1 MVTIKIC
8 KILADMY
15 RVFSDLD
22 DWTAN
27 AILESIE
34 TYSKEKDIPIGDV
47 IQPIRLAISG
57 KLVSPP
63 IGESLECLGQ
73 KSVNSRLQILI
84 LFMLDG
90 ISNDI
95 ADIKKA
101 LR

>member
-1 MVTIKIC
+1 MTPKVC

-15 RVFSDLD
+15 RVFNALD

-27 AILESIE
+27 SIYESIE
-34 TYSKEKDIPIGDV
+34 TYAKEKGIPLRDA

-63 IGESLECLGQ
+63 IGESLEFLGQ
-73 KSVNSRLQILI
+73 ESTTNRLQTLI

-101 LR
+101 LQ